1 MEERKLSEDP
11 EQSNPSNGLV
21 LIAED
26 DPDYRSLLSRRASKM
41 GLEVVEAA
49 DGKQALGMLDQYK
62 FDVMVVDLYM
72 PEHNGLEIIDAA
84 RKLDPEIQAL
94 IMTGS
99 ASVETAVQALR
110 AGVYDYL
117 TKPLDSMTT
126 FELALSRAI
135 ERRRLIIENKRLF
148 EEVQRLAVTD
158 PLTGLF
164 NRHKLQESLSI
175 EMERAH
181 RYQRPLS
188 IIMVD
193 VDELKVINDSYGHSS
208 GDVALSCVGAAI
220 QRSIRKVD
228 LATRFGGDEFVIV
241 LPEADCQEATAV
253 AERIASEIDQVEFEP
268 CNLSVSL
275 GVAQWSPIYKDME
288 GFIDAVDN
296 AMYQAKRSSSPSHRI
311 VAVEP
316 CA

>member
-1 MEERKLSEDP
+1 MPDDQENV
-11 EQSNPSNGLV
+11 NPPSGMV

-26 DPDYRSLLSRRASKM
+26 DKDYRSLLSRRANNM
-41 GLEVVEAA
+41 GLHVIEAC
-49 DGKQALGMLDQYK
+49 DGGQALEALGQHE
-62 FDVMVVDLYM
+62 FDVLVVDLYM
-72 PEHNGLEIIDAA
+72 PEHNGLEIIGAA
-84 RKLDPEIQAL
+84 RKLDPDIQAL

-99 ASVETAVQALR
+99 ASVESAVQALR

-117 TKPLDSMTT
+117 TKPLESMTT
-126 FELALSRAI
+126 FELALSRAL

-164 NRHKLQESLSI
+164 NRHKLQESLTI

-193 VDELKVINDSYGHSS
+193 MDELKQINDTYGHSS
-208 GDVALSCVGAAI
+208 GDAALKCVGEAI
-220 QRSIRKVD
+220 LRSVRKVD

-241 LPEADCQEATAV
+241 LPEADCREARAV
-253 AERIASEIDQVEFEP
+253 AERIAIEIDRVEFET
-268 CNLSVSL
+268 CSLSVSL
-275 GVAQWSPIYKDME
+275 GVAQWSPVYNEME
-288 GFIDAVDN
+288 AFIDAVDN
-296 AMYQAKRSSSPSHRI
+296 AMYQAKRSGSPEHRV

-316 CA
+316 CP

>member
-1 MEERKLSEDP
+1 LSEDP

>member
-1 MEERKLSEDP
+1 VSEES
-11 EQSNPSNGLV
+11 EQSNPPHGIV

-26 DPDYRSLLSRRASKM
+26 DPDYRRLLSRRASKM
-41 GLEVVEAA
+41 GLEVIEAK
-49 DGKQALGMLDQYK
+49 DGGQALDALNAHE

-72 PEHNGLEIIDAA
+72 PEHNGLEIINAA
-84 RKLDPEIQAL
+84 RKLDPDVQAL

-99 ASVETAVQALR
+99 ASVESAVQALR

-135 ERRRLIIENKRLF
+135 ERRRLIVENKRLF

-158 PLTGLF
+158 PLTGLY
-164 NRHKLQESLSI
+164 NRHKLQDSLSI
-175 EMERAH
+175 EMERSH

-193 VDELKVINDSYGHSS
+193 MDDLKVINDTYGHSS
-208 GDVALSCVGAAI
+208 GDAALNCVGAAI

-241 LPEADCQEATAV
+241 LPEADCREALAV
-253 AERIASEIDQVEFEP
+253 AERIAAEIDRVDFEI
-268 CNLSVSL
+268 CSLSVSL
-275 GVAQWSPIYKDME
+275 GVAQWSGMYKTME
-288 GFIDAVDN
+288 AFIDAVDN
-296 AMYQAKRSSSPSHRI
+296 AMYQAKRSGSPSHRV
-311 VAVEP
+311 VAVDP

>member
-1 MEERKLSEDP
+1 MSEDP